1 MAFNPQ
7 QIYPIDLNASK
18 AVGINIP
25 LSGPSVFISNYQT
38 KDAIKNNL
46 INFFLT
52 NPGERPLNPLFG
64 GGLRAFIF
72 EQITN
77 DNLNFLREDIN
88 SKLENYFPNIQIED
102 LIVSGQE
109 DTNQITVTLK
119 YSVINTNIIIDGY
132 LITLMELTKKKI
144 PFIIGRPIP
153 NGSW

>member
-18 AVGINIP
+18 AVGVDIP
-25 LSGPSVFISNYQT
+25 FNGPAVFKSNYLT

-52 NPGERPLNPLFG
+52 NPGERYLNPLFG
-64 GGLRAFIF
+64 AGLRAFIF

-88 SKLENYFPNIQIED
+88 SKLNTYFPNITIND
-102 LIVSGQE
+102 LIVTGQV
-109 DTNQITVTLK
+109 DTNQVTVTLN
-119 YSVINTNIIIDGY
+119 YSVINTNITDNLEIQ
-132 LITLMELTKKKI
+132 L
-144 PFIIGRPIP
+144 
-153 NGSW
+153 

>member
-18 AVGINIP
+18 AVGVNIP

-52 NPGERPLNPLFG
+52 NPGERPLNPSFG

-119 YSVINTNIIIDGY
+119 YSVINTNVID
-132 LITLMELTKKKI
+132 TLEI
-144 PFIIGRPIP
+144 EF
-153 NGSW
+153 

>member
-18 AVGINIP
+18 AVGVNLP
-25 LSGPSVFISNYQT
+25 FSGPAVFISNYLT

-52 NPGERPLNPLFG
+52 NPGERYMNPNFG

-77 DNLNFLREDIN
+77 DNLDFLREDIN
-88 SKLENYFPNIQIED
+88 KKISNYFPNILVNE
-102 LIVSGQE
+102 LTVTGQQ
-109 DTNQITVTLK
+109 DTNQITVILK
-119 YSVINTNIIIDGY
+119 YSVLNTNITDNLEIQI
-132 LITLMELTKKKI
+132 
-144 PFIIGRPIP
+144 
-153 NGSW
+153 